1 MSIVVVVLLFSLGPI
16 SANVYGSHAPI
27 SANLYGSH
35 APISANLYGSH
46 APISANHGFSTIISN
61 LYGGHGFAS
70 PYGPCGGQPFTTI
83 GKHIICTTR

>member
-1 MSIVVVVLLFSLGPI
+1 MNSNLITFRCMSIVAVVLLFSLGPI

-35 APISANLYGSH
+35 G
-46 APISANHGFSTIISN
+46 PISANHGFSTIISN
-61 LYGGHGFAS
+61 LYGGQGFAS

>member
-1 MSIVVVVLLFSLGPI
+1 MTEVLHSRVKEIEEHKLLDSTI
-16 SANVYGSHAPI
+16 KSANVYGSHAPI

-35 APISANLYGSH
+35 G
-46 APISANHGFSTIISN
+46 PISANHGFSTIISN

>member
-1 MSIVVVVLLFSLGPI
+1 MSIVAVVLLFSLGAI

-35 APISANLYGSH
+35 G
-46 APISANHGFSTIISN
+46 PISANHGFSTIISN